1 MKFGIIKSKI
11 EKLLTESYSTNKF
24 KSEMKTFKILVL
36 ENKNINKL
44 FYLYDELNNNK
55 GMSENIVNDYINE
68 CITIYENTINK
79 ISKKDINLLKTW
91 ISDVKS
97 ENTYEKIDSLFDSN
111 VLTIENKITN
121 RKLIAE
127 SLSKPQPKSND
138 IINLPI
144 SSMVNLA
151 NKTINNYLE
160 NLNESD
166 KQELIN
172 FLNTDKK
179 DMENSYQEIKE
190 NVLNKLNNISIDSD
204 LETKQK
210 INESINKIKSEKFD
224 KLNYFKL
231 KSLNENL

>member
-79 ISKKDINLLKTW
+79 ISKKDISLLKMW

-111 VLTIENKITN
+111 VLTIENKIIN

-127 SLSKPQPKSND
+127 SLRKSQPKSND

-151 NKTINNYLE
+151 NKTINNYIE

-166 KQELIN
+166 KQELVN
-172 FLNTDKK
+172 FLKTDEK

-190 NVLNKLNNISIDSD
+190 NVLKKLNNMSIDSD

-210 INESINKIKSEKFD
+210 IEESINKIKVEKFD
-224 KLNYFKL
+224 KLNFFRL
-231 KSLNENL
+231 KSLNENI

>member
-1 MKFGIIKSKI
+1 
-11 EKLLTESYSTNKF
+11 
-24 KSEMKTFKILVL
+24 LVL

-79 ISKKDINLLKTW
+79 ISKKDINILKTW
-91 ISDVKS
+91 VSDVKS

-111 VLTIENKITN
+111 VLTIENKINN

-127 SLSKPQPKSND
+127 SLKKSQPKSND

-151 NKTINNYLE
+151 NKTINQYIE

-166 KQELIN
+166 KQELIKI
-172 FLNTDKK
+172 LTTEEK
-179 DMENSYQEIKE
+179 DMKESYQKIKE
-190 NVLNKLNNISIDSD
+190 NVLEKLNSLTIDSD

-224 KLNYFKL
+224 KLNYFRL
-231 KSLNENL
+231 KSLNESL

>member
-1 MKFGIIKSKI
+1 
-11 EKLLTESYSTNKF
+11 
-24 KSEMKTFKILVL
+24 MKTFKILVL

-79 ISKKDINLLKTW
+79 ISKKDINVLKTW
-91 ISDVKS
+91 VSDIES

-127 SLSKPQPKSND
+127 SLKKSQPKSND

-151 NKTINNYLE
+151 NKTINNYIQ

-166 KQELIN
+166 RQELIN
-172 FLNTDKK
+172 FLNTDEK
-179 DMENSYQEIKE
+179 DMENSYQDIKE
-190 NVLNKLNNISIDSD
+190 NVLKKLNNMSIDSD

-210 INESINKIKSEKFD
+210 IEESINKIKTEKFD
-224 KLNYFKL
+224 KLNFFRL
-231 KSLNENL
+231 KSLNESL

>member
-79 ISKKDINLLKTW
+79 ISKKDISLLKTW

-111 VLTIENKITN
+111 ILTIENKITN

-151 NKTINNYLE
+151 NKTINNYIE

-166 KQELIN
+166 KQELII

-190 NVLNKLNNISIDSD
+190 NVLNKLNNISINSD

-210 INESINKIKSEKFD
+210 IEESINKIKVEKFD
-224 KLNYFKL
+224 KLNFFRL
-231 KSLNENL
+231 KSLNENI

>member
-11 EKLLTESYSTNKF
+11 EKLLTESYLTKNF

-44 FYLYDELNNNK
+44 FFLYDELNNNK
-55 GMSENIVNDYINE
+55 GMNENIVNDYINE

-79 ISKKDINLLKTW
+79 ISKKDINILKTW
-91 ISDVKS
+91 VSDIES

-121 RKLIAE
+121 RRLIAE
-127 SLSKPQPKSND
+127 SLKKTQTKSND

-151 NKTINNYLE
+151 NKTINNYIE

-166 KQELIN
+166 KQDLIN
-172 FLNTDKK
+172 FLNTNEK
-179 DMENSYQEIKE
+179 DMEKSYQEIKE
-190 NVLNKLNNISIDSD
+190 NVLKKLNNMSIDSD

-210 INESINKIKSEKFD
+210 IEESINKIKTEKFD
-224 KLNYFKL
+224 KLNFFKL
-231 KSLNENL
+231 KSLNESL

>member
-11 EKLLTESYSTNKF
+11 EKLLTESYSTKNF

-55 GMSENIVNDYINE
+55 GISENIVNDYINE

-79 ISKKDINLLKTW
+79 ISKKDINVLKTW
-91 ISDVKS
+91 VSDIES

-127 SLSKPQPKSND
+127 SLKKSQPKSND

-144 SSMVNLA
+144 SSMVNLS
-151 NKTINNYLE
+151 NKTINNYIQ

-166 KQELIN
+166 RQELIN
-172 FLNTDKK
+172 FLNTDEK
-179 DMENSYQEIKE
+179 DMENSYQDIKE
-190 NVLNKLNNISIDSD
+190 NVLKKLNNMSIDSD

-210 INESINKIKSEKFD
+210 IEESINKIKTEKFD
-224 KLNYFKL
+224 KFNFFRL
-231 KSLNENL
+231 KSLNESL